1 MTMTL
6 IAAMGQNRVIG
17 NDGQLPWQMPADLKY
32 FKAQTTGKPI
42 LMGRKTYES
51 IGRPLP
57 GRHNIVLT
65 RNRQFSA
72 EGVDVIYGL
81 KELEERVSN
90 ESEIM
95 VIGGAQ
101 IYEQCLAT
109 ASRIILTVVHGE
121 FEGDTFFPIID
132 PNVWFLR
139 DSAHHSAD
147 EQNPWNYTFY
157 DIRRDSAFLSLPKD
171 FLYCAPVSA

>member
-6 IAAMGQNRVIG
+6 IVAMGQNRVIG
-17 NDGQLPWQMPADLKY
+17 KDGQLPWQMPADLKH
-32 FKAQTTGKPI
+32 FKKQTTGKPI

-57 GRHNIVLT
+57 RRHNIVLT

-72 EGVDVIYGL
+72 EGVEVIYGL
-81 KELEERVSN
+81 KELEELVSGDI
-90 ESEIM
+90 EIM

-101 IYEQCLAT
+101 IYEQCLDA

-121 FEGDTFFPIID
+121 FEGDTFFPIVD
-132 PNVWFLR
+132 RNTWFLR
-139 DSAHHSAD
+139 DSTHHASD
-147 EQNPWNYTFY
+147 ERNPWSYTFY
-157 DIRRDSAFLSLPKD
+157 DIRRDPAFLPLPKD
-171 FLYCAPVSA
+171 FLDRSSASA